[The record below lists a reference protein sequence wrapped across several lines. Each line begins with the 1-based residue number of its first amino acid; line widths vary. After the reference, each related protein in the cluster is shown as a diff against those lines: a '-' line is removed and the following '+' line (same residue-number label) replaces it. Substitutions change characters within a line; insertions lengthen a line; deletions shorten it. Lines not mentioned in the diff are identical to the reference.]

1 MRKLLVSVLLIFFSG
16 CEEKITN
23 PDYILEPDKSAES
36 FGCGNVFVYQHL
48 DDSKVLTVKI
58 AGNNSNLTKE
68 PQTIDLS
75 ISSPTVIVILEIAGD
90 DPDSVYF
97 NYCNDVGFVNM
108 GTTLKYEAISGELT
122 YSVSED
128 NPIKDPLWTSSYTVT
143 VKIKN
148 LHLYNKVKDNEI
160 IINEI
165 VFSDVRVGWS
175 PG

>member
-16 CEEKITN
+16 CGEKITN
-23 PDYILEPDKSAES
+23 PDYILEPDESAES
-36 FGCGNVFVYQHL
+36 FGCGNVFVYQYL

-75 ISSPTVIVILEIAGD
+75 NSISVVKVILEIAGN
-90 DPDSVYF
+90 DPDSIYF
-97 NYCNDVGFVNM
+97 NFCNDVAFKNM
-108 GTTLKYEAISGELT
+108 GTTLKYEATSGILT

-128 NPIKDPLWTSSYTVT
+128 NPIKDPLWKSSYTVT
-143 VKIKN
+143 VNIEN
-148 LHLYNKVKDNEI
+148 LHLYNPLIGNEI
-160 IINEI
+160 TINKI
-165 VFSDVRVGWS
+165 VFSNVRVGCL